1 MAALRHVTLSCEA
14 ASSWASSVTLLGS
27 SISIQLVQVTSNH
40 EFQVVSKKSK
50 GKRLLEVKHEHYSKA
65 LSDVVKLLEKLT
77 SYHDGNILSKWNIK
91 LDLSVIP
98 TPWFSYL

>member
-1 MAALRHVTLSCEA
+1 M
-14 ASSWASSVTLLGS
+14 
-27 SISIQLVQVTSNH
+27 
-40 EFQVVSKKSK
+40 
-50 GKRLLEVKHEHYSKA
+50 KHEHYSKA

-98 TPWFSYL
+98 TMVLLPMIGQTAFQVAAVGGICEHVHCE